1 MIIIMKT
8 KQVLLAAVLSSS
20 FHTSGWSKD
29 DSNEQESAMTSQ
41 GSSLTK
47 NSKSILSI
55 IFLCILFLATSCKT
69 GQVTLRPNEV
79 PEVTHVDLKD
89 FPKGEV
95 LPMFDGWGGL
105 AVDVNN
111 APQGTNFSPL
121 LEGLENDLCQ
131 VPHWGYVVKGAVE
144 IEYADGNKE
153 IFKAGEAF
161 YMKPG
166 HTAVVLEDLQLV
178 SFSPEEG
185 MHDLSD
191 HLEKKIVEMSK
202 K

>member
-1 MIIIMKT
+1 MKN
-8 KQVLLAAVLSSS
+8 L
-20 FHTSGWSKD
+20 
-29 DSNEQESAMTSQ
+29 
-41 GSSLTK
+41 
-47 NSKSILSI
+47 KSILTVFVLG
-55 IFLCILFLATSCKT
+55 IFILATSCKSNEA
-69 GQVTLRPNEV
+69 VLRTNEV
-79 PEVTHVDLKD
+79 PDVTHVHLDD
-89 FPKGEV
+89 FPQGKV

-111 APQGTNFSPL
+111 APKGTNFTPL

-144 IEYADGNKE
+144 IIYEDGSKE
-153 IFKAGEAF
+153 TFKEGEAF

-166 HTAVVLEDLQLV
+166 HTALVLEDLQLV
-178 SFSPEEG
+178 SFSPEDA

-191 HLEKKIVEMSK
+191 HLEKKVAAMSK